1 MIFKRSKLLRFR
13 NYRLSSKLI
22 LVYVL
27 LSVVPMSLLGIFSYW
42 QYTKSIEEQ
51 IGEYM
56 PRFLMQ
62 ANTNITRHMEDFAEL
77 DTLMFNSDNMMA
89 ILRRDSYE
97 SRSKLN
103 QDQYEVSSY
112 LARTYLNTGN
122 PDVLGVFLFSKNRFF
137 YSARN
142 SFTGLNADHA
152 LNPYGQDLDLK
163 GKAKIILPSQINLV
177 FEHNEPYILIMKQ
190 IIDVDNRKNLATMLI
205 AVRLAFIDNILRD
218 FGQNNAA
225 DLWLMNRKGEI
236 IFHTDEEKIGGFDAE
251 INRYPILNGSFR
263 KGSGDIVSLS
273 ESKDYD
279 WVLAHSI
286 PLKNLTERTDFIMNV
301 TIFVFICFVLITSI
315 IFIAFAM
322 KVTRPIKKLS
332 RLMKEVEMGRFQV
345 DLQVNG
351 SDEVGMLAR
360 SFNSMVATIH
370 ELIQTNF
377 DIKIRQKEAELY
389 ALQSQI
395 NPHFMYNTLET
406 INMAVEDGKPEM
418 VVDMV
423 TLLGRMLRFS
433 VSNKSK
439 YVTIADEVQHI
450 SNYLTIQKYRFTDRL
465 SFEIDKKT
473 DIDSCYTPKF
483 ILQPVIENAIKYGLE
498 TRKTLDVQLSISR
511 EFGARSGEED
521 IVFRIRDNGPGIEPD
536 RLEEL
541 ERALRCDTLADKD
554 SGFGLGNVNARIGIM
569 AGEQYGLQLH
579 SIYGKGTE
587 VMIRIP
593 VIGGGTALAND

>member
-1 MIFKRSKLLRFR
+1 MIFKPSTLFRFK

-27 LSVVPMSLLGIFSYW
+27 LSVIPMSLLGLFSYW
-42 QYTKSIEEQ
+42 QYEKSIEEQ

-62 ANTNITRHMEDFAEL
+62 ANANITKHMEDFAEL
-77 DTLMFNSDNMMA
+77 DTLMFNSDNMLA
-89 ILRRDSYE
+89 ILRRDSYQ

-103 QDQYEVSSY
+103 QDQYDVNNY

-122 PDVLGVFLFSKNRFF
+122 PDILGVFLFSKNRFF
-137 YSARN
+137 YSAR
-142 SFTGLNADHA
+142 SKFAGLGADDA
-152 LNPYGQDLDLK
+152 LIPYGQDLNLT

-177 FEHNEPYILIMKQ
+177 FENNEPYVLIMKQ
-190 IIDVDNRKNLATMLI
+190 MNDVDNRKSLATMLI
-205 AVRLAFIDNILRD
+205 AVKLSFINNVLRD
-218 FGQNNAA
+218 FEQNNTA
-225 DLWLMNRKGEI
+225 DLWLMNREGEI
-236 IFHTDEEKIGGFDAE
+236 IFHTDEEKIGDFDTE

-263 KGSGDIVSLS
+263 KGSGNKAVIVSLS
-273 ESKDYD
+273 ESLDFN

-286 PLKNLTERTDFIMNV
+286 PLKNLTERTDLVRNV
-301 TIFVFICFVLITSI
+301 TIFVFICFVLMTSVLF
-315 IFIAFAM
+315 IFFAM

-345 DLQVNG
+345 DLQINS
-351 SDEVGMLAR
+351 SDEVGTLAR

-370 ELIQTNF
+370 ELIETNF

-406 INMAVEDGKPEM
+406 INMAVEEGRSEM
-418 VVDMV
+418 VVEMV

-433 VSNKSK
+433 VSNKNK
-439 YVTIADEVQHI
+439 YVPIADEVQHI
-450 SNYLTIQKYRFTDRL
+450 SNFLTIQKYRFTDRL
-465 SFEIDKKT
+465 LFEIDKKT
-473 DIDSCYTPKF
+473 DIDSYFTPKF

-498 TRKTLDVQLSISR
+498 TRKVLDIKLSISR
-511 EFGARSGEED
+511 EFGAHSGEED
-521 IVFRIRDNGPGIEPD
+521 IVFRIRDNGPGIEQE
-536 RLEEL
+536 RLEEI
-541 ERALRCDTLADKD
+541 ERMLRSETLVGKD
-554 SGFGLGNVNARIGIM
+554 SGFGLGNVNARIVIM
-569 AGEQYGLQLH
+569 LGEEYGLQLH
-579 SIYGKGTE
+579 SIHGKGTE

-593 VIGGGTALAND
+593 VINKEE